1 MGGGGG
7 GWTGLVVSWK
17 TIVFYCVCSQPRAL
31 LTYFNPVRKNIKFVL
46 DLTRH
51 SSESSPLPPR
61 NRQQTPCCCLAGT
74 TFSFTTLTSAAGIKL
89 FLTAE
94 KSHISLITLNF
105 PNTEWNHCILFC
117 VIKWKILT
125 CHARVKSTSSL
136 EFSVFP
142 LCLVGFDLRRISF
155 ILYLVTHALQSWS
168 PLCAISVSS
177 DQSRLPLAEDVEEWR
192 REGLPQPPQSVSS
205 GRVLSVMQT
214 EHKLYCSSLSISQSR
229 NHGRKRNFLS

>member
-74 TFSFTTLTSAAGIKL
+74 TFSFTALTSAGIKL

-105 PNTEWNHCILFC
+105 PNTQWNHCILFC

-125 CHARVKSTSSL
+125 CHASEGQKYLKSGV
-136 EFSVFP
+136 FSFP
-142 LCLVGFDLRRISF
+142 IVPGGRRGEGGGTWPDKDKFHFLFAHFTIFHTFCF
-155 ILYLVTHALQSWS
+155 ICKKKY
-168 PLCAISVSS
+168 I
-177 DQSRLPLAEDVEEWR
+177 
-192 REGLPQPPQSVSS
+192 
-205 GRVLSVMQT
+205 
-214 EHKLYCSSLSISQSR
+214 KL
-229 NHGRKRNFLS
+229 N